1 MSKIDLVITT
11 ITEQGT
17 LPLYF
22 NQDETVSIEIL
33 RALYRAGVKA
43 IEYTH
48 RGIEAT
54 ANFKKLIAVRDAEM
68 FDLLIG
74 IGTIKNK
81 IQTETY
87 LELKADFFISPGLVP
102 EVADLLKSKEI
113 LYIPGCM
120 TPTEIIAAENKG
132 IQFIKLFPG
141 NKIEPDFLASIKD
154 IFPNLIFMPTGGVD
168 TTKESIQAWFDAGVS
183 AVGMGSKLISKK
195 LMAEQDYKTIETQ
208 TRDVLNII
216 KTIKEET
223 NK

>member
-1 MSKIDLVITT
+1 MTRIEKVITT
-11 ITEQGT
+11 ITKQGT

-22 NQDETVSIEIL
+22 NEDETISIEIL
-33 RALYRAGVKA
+33 RALYRAGIKA

-54 ANFKKLIAVRDAEM
+54 ENFKKMIAIRDAEM

-74 IGTIKNK
+74 IGTIKNET
-81 IQTETY
+81 QTEIY
-87 LELKADFFISPGLVP
+87 LELGADFFISPGFVP
-102 EVADLLKSKEI
+102 EVAALLKSKEI

-120 TPTEIIAAENKG
+120 TPTEIIIAENKG

-154 IFPNLIFMPTGGVD
+154 IFPDLIFMPTGGVD

-195 LMAEQDYKTIETQ
+195 LMAEKDYETIVTQ
-208 TRDVLNII
+208 TKSVLNII
-216 KTIKEET
+216 QTIK
-223 NK
+223 

>member
-1 MSKIDLVITT
+1 VSKIEQVITT
-11 ITEQGT
+11 ITKQGT

-22 NQDETVSIEIL
+22 NKDETVSIEIL
-33 RALYRAGVKA
+33 RALYKAGIKA

-54 ANFKKLIAVRDAEM
+54 ENFKKMIAVRDAEM

-74 IGTIKNK
+74 IGTIKNEV
-81 IQTETY
+81 QTETY
-87 LELKADFFISPGLVP
+87 LELGADFFISPGFVP
-102 EVADLLKSKEI
+102 EVAALLKSKEI

-141 NKIEPDFLASIKD
+141 NKIEPDFLSSIKD
-154 IFPNLIFMPTGGVD
+154 IFPDLIFMPTGGVD
-168 TTKESIQAWFDAGVS
+168 TTKENIQAWFDAGVS

-195 LMAEQDYKTIETQ
+195 LMDNKDYETLETQ
-208 TRDVLNII
+208 TKSVLNII
-216 KTIKEET
+216 KTI

>member
-1 MSKIDLVITT
+1 MTKIEKVITT
-11 ITEQGT
+11 ITKQGT

-22 NQDETVSIEIL
+22 NKDEEVSIEIL
-33 RALYRAGVKA
+33 RALYSAGIKA

-54 ANFKKLIAVRDAEM
+54 ENFKKMIAVRDAEM

-74 IGTIKNK
+74 IGTIKNET
-81 IQTETY
+81 QTEIY
-87 LELKADFFISPGLVP
+87 LELGADFFISPGFVP
-102 EVADLLKSKEI
+102 EVAALLKSKEI

-120 TPTEIIAAENKG
+120 TPTEIIIAENKG

-154 IFPNLIFMPTGGVD
+154 IFPDLIFMPTGGVD

-195 LMAEQDYKTIETQ
+195 LMAEKDYETIVTQ
-208 TRDVLNII
+208 TKSVLNII
-216 KTIKEET
+216 QTIK
-223 NK
+223 

>member
-1 MSKIDLVITT
+1 MSKIEQVITT
-11 ITEQGT
+11 ITKQGT

-22 NQDETVSIEIL
+22 NKDETVSIEIL
-33 RALYRAGVKA
+33 RALYKAGIKA

-54 ANFKKLIAVRDAEM
+54 ENFKKMIAVRDAEM

-74 IGTIKNK
+74 IGTIKNEA
-81 IQTETY
+81 QTETY
-87 LELKADFFISPGLVP
+87 LELGADFFISPGFVP
-102 EVADLLKSKEI
+102 EVAALLKSKEI

-141 NKIEPDFLASIKD
+141 NKIEPDFLSSIKD
-154 IFPNLIFMPTGGVD
+154 IFPDLIFMPTGGVD
-168 TTKESIQAWFDAGVS
+168 TTKENIQAWFDAGVS

-195 LMAEQDYKTIETQ
+195 LMDNKDYETLETQ
-208 TRDVLNII
+208 TKSVLNII
-216 KTIKEET
+216 KTI

>member
-1 MSKIDLVITT
+1 MSKIDQIITT
-11 ITEQGT
+11 ITNQGT

-22 NQDETVSIEIL
+22 NKDETVSIEIL
-33 RALYRAGVKA
+33 RALYRAGIKA

-48 RGIEAT
+48 RGVEAT
-54 ANFKKLIAVRDAEM
+54 ENFKKMIAVRDAEM

-74 IGTIKNK
+74 IGTIKNER
-81 IQTETY
+81 QTEAY
-87 LELKADFFISPGLVP
+87 LELGADFFISPGFVP
-102 EVADLLKSKEI
+102 EVAALLKSKEI

-141 NKIEPDFLASIKD
+141 NKIEPDFLSSIKD
-154 IFPNLIFMPTGGVD
+154 IFPDLIFMPTGGVD
-168 TTKESIQAWFDAGVS
+168 TTRENIQAWFDAGVS

-195 LMAEQDYKTIETQ
+195 LMDEKDYQTIENQ
-208 TRDVLNII
+208 TKNVLNII
-216 KTIKEET
+216 KTI

>member
-1 MSKIDLVITT
+1 MSKIEQVITT
-11 ITEQGT
+11 ITKQGT

-22 NQDETVSIEIL
+22 NKDETVSIEIL
-33 RALYRAGVKA
+33 RALYRAGIKA

-54 ANFKKLIAVRDAEM
+54 ENFKKMIAVRDAEM

-74 IGTIKNK
+74 IGTIKNEA
-81 IQTETY
+81 QTETY
-87 LELKADFFISPGLVP
+87 LELGADFFISPGFVP
-102 EVADLLKSKEI
+102 EVAALLKSKEI

-141 NKIEPDFLASIKD
+141 NKIEPDFLSSIKD
-154 IFPNLIFMPTGGVD
+154 IFPDLVFMPTGGVD
-168 TTKESIQAWFDAGVS
+168 TTKENIQAWFDAGVS

-195 LMAEQDYKTIETQ
+195 LMDDRDYETIETQ
-208 TRDVLNII
+208 TKSVLNII
-216 KTIKEET
+216 KTI

>member
-1 MSKIDLVITT
+1 MTRIEKVITT
-11 ITEQGT
+11 ITKQGT

-22 NQDETVSIEIL
+22 NKDEAISIEIL
-33 RALYRAGVKA
+33 RALYSAGIKA

-54 ANFKKLIAVRDAEM
+54 ENFKKMIAVRDAEM

-74 IGTIKNK
+74 IGTIKNEA
-81 IQTETY
+81 QTETY
-87 LELKADFFISPGLVP
+87 LELGADFFISPGFVP
-102 EVADLLKSKEI
+102 EVAALLKSKEI

-120 TPTEIIAAENKG
+120 TPTEIIIAENKG

-154 IFPNLIFMPTGGVD
+154 IFPDLIFMPTGGVD
-168 TTKESIQAWFDAGVS
+168 TTTESIQAWFNAGVS

-195 LMAEQDYKTIETQ
+195 LMAEKDYETIVTQ
-208 TRDVLNII
+208 TKSVLNII
-216 KTIKEET
+216 QTIK
-223 NK
+223 

>member
-1 MSKIDLVITT
+1 MSKIDQIITT
-11 ITEQGT
+11 ITNQGT

-22 NQDETVSIEIL
+22 NKDETVSIEIL
-33 RALYRAGVKA
+33 RALYRAGIKA

-48 RGIEAT
+48 RGAEAT
-54 ANFKKLIAVRDAEM
+54 ENFKKMIAVRNAEM

-74 IGTIKNK
+74 IGTIKNET
-81 IQTETY
+81 QTEAY
-87 LELKADFFISPGLVP
+87 LELGADFFISPGFVP
-102 EVADLLKSKEI
+102 EVAALLKSKEI

-141 NKIEPDFLASIKD
+141 NKIEPDFLSSIKD
-154 IFPNLIFMPTGGVD
+154 IFPDLIFMPTGGVD
-168 TTKESIQAWFDAGVS
+168 TTKENIQAWFDAGVS

-195 LMAEQDYKTIETQ
+195 LMDEKDYQTIENQ
-208 TRDVLNII
+208 TKNVLNII
-216 KTIKEET
+216 KTI